1 MMMIA
6 YAISNSRPRGGLAF
20 LLLGALALCVRV
32 PAGFAQDTRRAQA
45 TRLELEASLKELD
58 QYIGSSGYSA
68 ELRDA
73 KRREADLIR
82 SRLSDGDLQVGDSLD
97 LTVVGE
103 KEYTGKYSIG
113 SGRVLALPGI
123 PDIPL
128 QGVLRSEAQDYLSK
142 ELAKY
147 VRNPQ
152 VRVRTMIRLS
162 VFGSVGKPGFY
173 QVPADGLASDAIM
186 VAGGPIQDADPAK
199 AFVRRAGVEIWP
211 REAFQDA
218 IRRGLTLDQLNL
230 RAGDE
235 VVLDP
240 RKRPTG
246 RSVWTI
252 LGGVTGLVGSVY
264 FFTRL

>member
-1 MMMIA
+1 MTMITHA
-6 YAISNSRPRGGLAF
+6 NFTFHPSGGLAG
-20 LLLGALALCVRV
+20 LVLGALVLCFSA
-32 PAGFAQDTRRAQA
+32 PAGLAQDTRRAQA
-45 TRLELEASLKELD
+45 TRAELEASLKELD
-58 QYIGSSGYSA
+58 QYIASSGYSGR
-68 ELRDA
+68 LRDA

-113 SGRVLALPGI
+113 AGRMLALPGI

-173 QVPADGLASDAIM
+173 QVPADELATDAIM
-186 VAGGPIQDADPAK
+186 VAGGPVPDADPAR

-240 RKRPTG
+240 RKRPG
-246 RSVWTI
+246 GPNVFTI
-252 LGGVTGLVGSVY
+252 IGGVTGLLGSVY
-264 FFTRL
+264 FFTRF

>member
-1 MMMIA
+1 M
-6 YAISNSRPRGGLAF
+6 
-20 LLLGALALCVRV
+20 
-32 PAGFAQDTRRAQA
+32 
-45 TRLELEASLKELD
+45 
-58 QYIGSSGYSA
+58 
-68 ELRDA
+68 
-73 KRREADLIR
+73 
-82 SRLSDGDLQVGDSLD
+82 
-97 LTVVGE
+97 VGE

>member
-1 MMMIA
+1 MTITCA
-6 YAISNSRPRGGLAF
+6 FSASGGRGR
-20 LLLGALALCVRV
+20 LLSLFFGALVLCFRV
-32 PAGFAQDTRRAQA
+32 PAGLAQDSRRAQA
-45 TRLELEASLKELD
+45 TRAELEASLKELD
-58 QYIGSSGYSA
+58 QYIGSSGYSGR
-68 ELRDA
+68 LRDA
-73 KRREADLIR
+73 KRREADLIHA
-82 SRLSDGDLQVGDSLD
+82 RLSEGDLQVGDSLD

-113 SGRVLALPGI
+113 AGRVLALPGI

-173 QVPADGLASDAIM
+173 QVPADVLATDAIM
-186 VAGGPIQDADPAK
+186 VAGGPKEDADPTK

-240 RKRPTG
+240 RR
-246 RSVWTI
+246 RSGGPNLFTI
-252 LGGVTGLVGSVY
+252 LGGLTGLMGSIY
-264 FFTRL
+264 FFARL